1 MDSKL
6 IEEINELLIAGR
18 SQLKKEPATLIR
30 NKLSEMRE
38 KLKENFILNLP
49 SNYNNERE
57 LFDLFNRIEVIR
69 KSLKDLK
76 IENNQVINDHL
87 KANNNKQNNKD
98 DDDDDEEEQLDA
110 AIYESIRLK
119 RQLCYTSCLIKIEEL
134 K

>member
-18 SQLKKEPATLIR
+18 SQLKKEPATVIR
-30 NKLSEMRE
+30 NKLSEMLE

-87 KANNNKQNNKD
+87 KANNNKQNNN
-98 DDDDDEEEQLDA
+98 DDDEEEEQLDT

>member
-18 SQLKKEPATLIR
+18 SQLKKEPATVTR

-87 KANNNKQNNKD
+87 KANNNKQNNNN
-98 DDDDDEEEQLDA
+98 DDDEEEEQLDT

>member
-1 MDSKL
+1 
-6 IEEINELLIAGR
+6 
-18 SQLKKEPATLIR
+18 
-30 NKLSEMRE
+30 MRE

-87 KANNNKQNNKD
+87 KANNNKQNNNN
-98 DDDDDEEEQLDA
+98 DDDEEEEQLDT

>member
-6 IEEINELLIAGR
+6 IEEINELLIVGR

-98 DDDDDEEEQLDA
+98 DDDDEEEQLNA

>member
-6 IEEINELLIAGR
+6 IEEINELLLAGR

-87 KANNNKQNNKD
+87 KANNNKQNNN
-98 DDDDDEEEQLDA
+98 DDDEEEQLDA